1 MTTLKSTSTYD
12 IQTKPFNDWGYNLL
26 IQMGAVEF
34 EYRLPHK
41 KEYGSINYFIKA
53 VMRCPLFINSE
64 ALMFDSLIDHIKN
77 GN

>member
-1 MTTLKSTSTYD
+1 MIFKQNHLMIGDTIYLYK
-12 IQTKPFNDWGYNLL
+12 
-26 IQMGAVEF
+26 MGAVEF